1 MLRSAKSLRDYHIR
15 ATDGN
20 VGRVHDFLFDGE
32 QWVIRYAVVNTSEWL
47 PGRKVLLIPDALGP
61 PSTEGEILPVAL
73 THEQLENSPNTDTD
87 RPISR
92 QHEMDLFEYYGWSP
106 YWGAGGGEF
115 AEYGATT
122 EAKVQTATPTQTDLR
137 SMRQV
142 AGHSIHASDGHI
154 GHVEDFILD
163 DEEWVVR
170 YIVVDTRNW
179 LPGRKVLISPE
190 WVSRIDWPGE
200 EVWLDHSKEEIRK
213 SPHYDPNQPVN
224 RQYELRLYDYYGR
237 RKYWV

>member
-20 VGRVHDFLFDGE
+20 VGRVSDFLFDGE
-32 QWVIRYAVVNTSEWL
+32 DWVVRYAIADTSEWL
-47 PGRKVLLIPDALGP
+47 PGRRVLLIPDVLGP

-73 THEQLENSPNTDTD
+73 SREQVENSPDIDTEK
-87 RPISR
+87 PVSR
-92 QHEMDLFEYYGWSP
+92 QHEAALFEHYGWSP
-106 YWGAGGGEF
+106 YWRPGRSGPMEHVAGTPQMVE
-115 AEYGATT
+115 
-122 EAKVQTATPTQTDLR
+122 TAAPEDANLR
-137 SMRQV
+137 SMREV
-142 AGHSIHASDGHI
+142 AGYSIHATDGHI
-154 GHVEDFILD
+154 GHVEDFIID
-163 DEEWVVR
+163 DEEWIVR

-190 WVSRIDWPGE
+190 WVRRIDWPGN

-237 RKYWV
+237 RKYWM